1 MSKQVNVNFH
11 QTFKPECQYISS
23 ILDIADGITWRS
35 VKDISAVT
43 GIPQGTSS
51 GKVEPH
57 ISYAE
62 YMGLVKSER
71 KEKQIKLSR
80 TDLGE
85 IIYMEDP
92 GLQELLTKTLL
103 HAMILRQ
110 ENGADMWSDIFNSI
124 FPKYRNGIKKEL
136 LILELNQLYANKV
149 TTKNIAPFFG
159 SYDDFFSELEILTI
173 QDDVV

>member
-62 YMGLVKSER
+62 YKGLVKA
-71 KEKQIKLSR
+71 KEKKNR
-80 TDLGE
+80 
-85 IIYMEDP
+85 
-92 GLQELLTKTLL
+92 
-103 HAMILRQ
+103 
-110 ENGADMWSDIFNSI
+110 
-124 FPKYRNGIKKEL
+124 
-136 LILELNQLYANKV
+136 LNCQGR
-149 TTKNIAPFFG
+149 I
-159 SYDDFFSELEILTI
+159 
-173 QDDVV
+173 

>member
-103 HAMILRQ
+103 HMR
-110 ENGADMWSDIFNSI
+110 
-124 FPKYRNGIKKEL
+124 
-136 LILELNQLYANKV
+136 
-149 TTKNIAPFFG
+149 
-159 SYDDFFSELEILTI
+159 
-173 QDDVV
+173 

>member
-57 ISYAE
+57 ISYILDDT
-62 YMGLVKSER
+62 MQVTS
-71 KEKQIKLSR
+71 
-80 TDLGE
+80 
-85 IIYMEDP
+85 IIY
-92 GLQELLTKTLL
+92 LLIWKRFLLT
-103 HAMILRQ
+103 
-110 ENGADMWSDIFNSI
+110 
-124 FPKYRNGIKKEL
+124 
-136 LILELNQLYANKV
+136 
-149 TTKNIAPFFG
+149 
-159 SYDDFFSELEILTI
+159 
-173 QDDVV
+173 